1 MRQTKLS
8 LAFMAMIL
16 SGSLMANPVVPT
28 WQVIDNPIAG
38 EDEYLPQTQGGAA
51 IYGDYDNDGD
61 LDLFFCS
68 GGDVKL
74 YRNDGNL
81 TYTSVE
87 LSDDLVP
94 LFGCAAVWV
103 DYDKDGD
110 LDIVM
115 TGSMTESDSDAATYV
130 FQNSGAP
137 DYTFEEDMLNFI
149 EGVWPENKENTL
161 HTIALLDYDHDGWM
175 DMIINGRATGLWD
188 DVHARM
194 VALYRNNKGIFEVA
208 VGAEVFHQMN
218 GSSVFVGDANN
229 DTYMDVLVS
238 GYYDNALGEG
248 VGSGVSELYI
258 NDTKGSFTLATGIE
272 FTGHQQGSTL
282 FADLNN
288 DGNQDIIEVGR
299 DVANGWAS
307 FGNIMLGDGTGKF
320 ELVEFPD
327 IAGGAASTIAVGDLN
342 NDGYLDF
349 AHSGWPTQSICYGR
363 GDGTF
368 LEVPMT
374 NDLDRV
380 RARGGYTN
388 FVDLDGDNT
397 LDFYHYGYRDGGNGD
412 ILHDAWPNFMVLNK
426 LGEGIAA
433 NQAPSAPANFNVE
446 ETENGYLLTWD
457 AAKDDITPAAAMR
470 YNVFM
475 KSAEGT
481 FFLAQADRTTG
492 KLSVGGAAIPT
503 LLTGTSYE
511 FKVEKG
517 DYAFGV
523 QAVDQSNATS
533 AFVQYGE
540 ENAVENILMD
550 HSVREVYDI
559 MGRKVTENHT
569 TGIYIIKFNDGTSRK
584 IVQ

>member
-1 MRQTKLS
+1 
-8 LAFMAMIL
+8 
-16 SGSLMANPVVPT
+16 MANPVVPT
-28 WQVIDNPIAG
+28 WQVIDDPIAG

-374 NDLDRV
+374 DDLDRV

>member
-1 MRQTKLS
+1 
-8 LAFMAMIL
+8 
-16 SGSLMANPVVPT
+16 MANPVVPT
-28 WQVIDNPIAG
+28 WQVIDDPIAG

-61 LDLFFCS
+61 LDLFFCT

-94 LFGCAAVWV
+94 LYGCAAVWV

-188 DVHARM
+188 EVHKRM

-307 FGNIMLGDGTGKF
+307 FGNIMLGDGTSKF

-374 NDLDRV
+374 DDLDRV

-397 LDFYHYGYRDGGNGD
+397 LDFYHYGYRDQGNGD

>member
-28 WQVIDNPIAG
+28 WQVIDDPIAG

-61 LDLFFCS
+61 LDLFFCT

-87 LSDDLVP
+87 LSEDLVP

-175 DMIINGRATGLWD
+175 DMIITGRATGLWD
-188 DVHARM
+188 DVHERM

-349 AHSGWPTQSICYGR
+349 AYSGWPTQSICYGI

-368 LEVPMT
+368 LEVSMKE
-374 NDLDRV
+374 DLDGV

-397 LDFYHYGYRDGGNGD
+397 LDLYHYGYRDGGDGD
-412 ILHDAWPNFMVLNK
+412 IMHSAWPNFMVLNK

-433 NQAPSAPANFNVE
+433 NQAPSAPANFKVE

-517 DYAFGV
+517 DYAFGI

-533 AFVQYGE
+533 AFVQDGE
-540 ENAVENILMD
+540 GTAVESIVLDQN
-550 HSVREVYDI
+550 VYAVYDL
-559 MGRKVTENHT
+559 MGRKVTENQT

-584 IVQ
+584 VVQ

>member
-1 MRQTKLS
+1 
-8 LAFMAMIL
+8 
-16 SGSLMANPVVPT
+16 MANPVVPT
-28 WQVIDNPIAG
+28 WQVIDDPIAG

-61 LDLFFCS
+61 LDLFFCT

-87 LSDDLVP
+87 LSEDLVP

-175 DMIINGRATGLWD
+175 DMIITGRATGLWD
-188 DVHARM
+188 DVHERM

-349 AHSGWPTQSICYGR
+349 AYSGWPTQSICYGI

-368 LEVPMT
+368 LEVSMKE
-374 NDLDRV
+374 DLDGV

-397 LDFYHYGYRDGGNGD
+397 LDLYHYGYRDGGDGD
-412 ILHDAWPNFMVLNK
+412 IMHSAWPNFMVLNK

-433 NQAPSAPANFNVE
+433 NQAPSAPANFKVE

-517 DYAFGV
+517 DYAFGI

-533 AFVQYGE
+533 AFVQDGE
-540 ENAVENILMD
+540 GTAVESIVLDQN
-550 HSVREVYDI
+550 VYAVYDL
-559 MGRKVTENHT
+559 MGRKVTENQT

-584 IVQ
+584 VVQ

>member
-1 MRQTKLS
+1 
-8 LAFMAMIL
+8 
-16 SGSLMANPVVPT
+16 MANPVVPT

-61 LDLFFCS
+61 LDLFFCT

-188 DVHARM
+188 DVHERM

-368 LEVPMT
+368 LEVPMKD
-374 NDLDRV
+374 DLDRV